1 MAYTTGLSKEGKKLV
16 NSSEDWELIKNK
28 LSAEDKLKLDENV
41 KKEAIKVM
49 KQVNKIMKR

>member
-16 NSSEDWELIKNK
+16 NSSEDWELIKDK

-49 KQVNKIMKR
+49 KQVNKIMQR

>member
-1 MAYTTGLSKEGKKLV
+1 MAYTTGLSKEGKKLF
-16 NSSEDWELIKNK
+16 NSSEDWELIKHK

-49 KQVNKIMKR
+49 KQFNKIMQK